1 MLFDKLIEVI
11 DESQNLTQTQ
21 KNLYKGQIARAETAL
36 FQKNTYTTILESV
49 GVKHPYDIAA
59 ISSPAVRTVSEI
71 NSVIFFSVSE
81 SGYELPIWGVVVY
94 NEERQA
100 WNRLPEMSHTK
111 EGAMLVYLQHKLYG
125 NQNFSLK
132 SIFHTC

>member
-11 DESQNLTQTQ
+11 DKSEDLNQTQ
-21 KNLYKGQIARAETAL
+21 KSLYKGQIARAETAL
-36 FQKNTYTTILESV
+36 FQKTNYLTLLENV
-49 GVKHPYDIAA
+49 GVKHPCDVA
-59 ISSPAVRTVSEI
+59 PI
-71 NSVIFFSVSE
+71 NSVILYSVSE

-132 SIFHTC
+132 NVFQMW